1 MSSNFLLEQM
11 DSLPGLGDDIFE
23 RHSEQALEDLDAPTS
38 QGSKFQTI
46 WGAVKQRLPKRSSF
60 HKILR
65 RLSNSSTTEP
75 SEELKPSEQPDRS
88 ADAEEGLFCDALLG
102 LAERADKL

>member
-1 MSSNFLLEQM
+1 M
-11 DSLPGLGDDIFE
+11 DSLPGLGDNIFE
-23 RHSEQALEDLDAPTS
+23 PSPEQELEDLDAPAN
-38 QGSKFQTI
+38 QGSRLRGI

-60 HKILR
+60 YKVLR

-75 SEELKPSEQPDRS
+75 SEETQPAEQSDRS
-88 ADAEEGLFCDALLG
+88 ADAEHGLFCDALLG

>member
-1 MSSNFLLEQM
+1 M
-11 DSLPGLGDDIFE
+11 DSLPGLGDNFFE
-23 RHSEQALEDLDAPTS
+23 RNSEEENQNVDTPAS
-38 QGSKFQTI
+38 QGSKLQTI

-60 HKILR
+60 SRILR

-75 SEELKPSEQPDRS
+75 SEEIQSAEQPDRT
-88 ADAEEGLFCDALLG
+88 ADAEDGLFCDALLG